1 MAIREDEVE
10 RLYERRPNALVVP
23 TGVGM
28 SIDLGDHAG
37 AVAKVRRHVLRR
49 LLVADFVGLVAAAV
63 IGPLVVSIVSNNPE
77 SAADRTGAVIAF
89 NLAVIPLFIGVFAVY
104 SLYRGATRR
113 ISLSVFSDLRNILH
127 ALLVSG
133 FLFAILG
140 YAAHRYYGFQAVT
153 VGKILSMCLVAAV
166 TVPLA
171 RVVSFGL
178 IGRAPEGSV
187 PVIVVGTGKLAQT
200 VASHLRAHSSVKF
213 VGFVDDS
220 PLGRSDVLGELED
233 LPDLCRRFDVARVVV
248 CFSRTHPER
257 TTEMLKAL
265 SGQVGVSI
273 VPRYYELITSRSHVE
288 DLSGLPMIDIAP
300 ASLSGGARF
309 LKRTFDVIVSSICL
323 LLISPFFLVT
333 AILIKM
339 TSPGPV
345 FFRQVRTGRNERPF
359 SVLKFRT
366 MYQDAEER
374 KAEIEHLNE
383 MDGPLFK
390 VTEDPRVTRPG
401 RFLRRTSL
409 DELPQLINVWKGD
422 MSLVGPR
429 PFVTSEAAEI
439 EGWARKRFEARP
451 GMTGLWQVSGRNELS
466 HLELCRLDYLYVASW
481 SFWWDMQI
489 LWQTP
494 ATIFKGRGAS

>member
-1 MAIREDEVE
+1 MAIREDEVG
-10 RLYERRPNALVVP
+10 RLVERRPDAVVVP
-23 TGVGM
+23 TGNGM
-28 SIDLGDHAG
+28 AIDLGDHAG

-49 LLVADFVGLVAAAV
+49 LLIADVVGLAIAAV
-63 IGPLVVSIVSNNPE
+63 LSPMAISVVSSNP
-77 SAADRTGAVIAF
+77 SSSTGHLGAVTVF

-104 SLYRGATRR
+104 SLYKGSTRR
-113 ISLSVFSDLRNILH
+113 ISLSVFSDLRNIVH
-127 ALLVSG
+127 ALMVSG
-133 FLFAILG
+133 FLYAIVG
-140 YAAHRYYGFQAVT
+140 YIAHQAYHFQDVT
-153 VGKILSMCLVAAV
+153 VGKILSMCMVAAV

-171 RVVSFGL
+171 RVVTFGL
-178 IGRAPEGSV
+178 MGRAPEGSV

-200 VASHLRAHSSVKF
+200 VASHLRAHSSVRF

-233 LPDLCRRFDVARVVV
+233 LPELCRRHDVARVVV

-265 SGQVGVSI
+265 SGKVGVSI

-300 ASLSGGARF
+300 PSLSAGSRF
-309 LKRTFDVIVSSICL
+309 FKRTFDVLVSSVILVL
-323 LLISPFFLVT
+323 LSPFLLVVA
-333 AILIKM
+333 AIIKL
-339 TSPGPV
+339 TSSGPV

-359 SVLKFRT
+359 FVLKFRT
-366 MYQDAEER
+366 MYEDAEER
-374 KAEIEHLNE
+374 KAEILHLNE

-390 VTEDPRVTRPG
+390 ISDDPRVTRVG

-429 PFVTSEAAEI
+429 PFVVSEAAEI

-494 ATIFKGRGAS
+494 ATMFKGRGAS

>member
-1 MAIREDEVE
+1 MAIREDEVGK
-10 RLYERRPNALVVP
+10 LYADRPDAVMVP
-23 TGVGM
+23 VGNGM
-28 SIDLGDHAG
+28 AVDLGDHAG

-49 LLVADFVGLVAAAV
+49 LLIADVVGLASAALL
-63 IGPLVVSIVSNNPE
+63 GPLLVGAVSSNPG
-77 SAADRTGAVIAF
+77 SMPSRTGSEVIF
-89 NLAVIPLFIGVFAVY
+89 DLAVIPLFLGVFTLY

-127 ALLVSG
+127 ALMVSG
-133 FLFAILG
+133 FLYALVG
-140 YAAHRYYGFQAVT
+140 YMAHRIYGYESMT
-153 VGKILSMCLVAAV
+153 VGKILAMCLVAAV

-171 RVVSFGL
+171 RIVSFGL
-178 IGRAPEGSV
+178 IGRAPAGSV

-220 PLGRSDVLGELED
+220 PLGRGDVLGELED
-233 LPDLCRRFDVARVVV
+233 LPELCRRYDVARVVV

-265 SGQVGVSI
+265 TGKVGVSI

-300 ASLSGGARF
+300 ASLSVGARF
-309 LKRTFDVIVSSICL
+309 SKRTFDVVVSSIAL
-323 LLISPFFLVT
+323 VLTSPIFVVS
-333 AILIKM
+333 AILIKA
-339 TSPGPV
+339 TSAGPV
-345 FFRQVRTGRNERPF
+345 FFRQVRTGRDERPF

-366 MYQDAEER
+366 MYADAEAR
-374 KAEIEHLNE
+374 KSEIMHLNE

-401 RFLRRTSL
+401 RFLRHTSL

-429 PFVTSEAAEI
+429 PFVVSEAAEI

-494 ATIFKGRGAS
+494 STIFKGRGAS

>member
-10 RLYERRPNALVVP
+10 RISAGRPDAVVVP
-23 TGVGM
+23 AGNGFA
-28 SIDLGDHAG
+28 IDLGDHAG
-37 AVAKVRRHVLRR
+37 AVAKVHRHVLRR
-49 LLVADFVGLVAAAV
+49 LVSADVIGLALAAVLGPLLVAA
-63 IGPLVVSIVSNNPE
+63 VSSNPN
-77 SAADRTGAVIAF
+77 SAAGRSGSMVVFD
-89 NLAVIPLFIGVFAVY
+89 LAVIPLFLGVFA
-104 SLYRGATRR
+104 LYGLYKGATRR
-113 ISLSVFSDLRNILH
+113 LSLSVFSDLRNILH
-127 ALLVSG
+127 ALMVSG
-133 FLFAILG
+133 FLYAVVG
-140 YAAHRYYGFQAVT
+140 YIAHHSFGVQYLT
-153 VGKILSMCLVAAV
+153 VGKILAMCIVAAV

-171 RVVSFGL
+171 RIASFGL
-178 IGRAPEGSV
+178 LGRSPAGSV

-200 VASHLRAHSSVKF
+200 VASHLRAHSSVRF

-233 LPDLCRRFDVARVVV
+233 LPELCRRYDVARVVV

-265 SGQVGVSI
+265 SGKVGVSI
-273 VPRYYELITSRSHVE
+273 VPRYYELITARSHVE

-300 ASLSGGARF
+300 ASLTAGSRF
-309 LKRTFDVIVSSICL
+309 LKRLFDVVVSSVILVL
-323 LLISPFFLVT
+323 LSPFFLV
-333 AILIKM
+333 AAVLIKA

-345 FFRQVRTGRNERPF
+345 FFRQTRTGRNERPF

-366 MYQDAEER
+366 MYEDAEQR
-374 KAEIEHLNE
+374 KAEILHLNE
-383 MDGPLFK
+383 VDGPLFK

-429 PFVTSEAAEI
+429 PFVVSEAAEI

-494 ATIFKGRGAS
+494 GTIFNGRGAS

>member
-10 RLYERRPNALVVP
+10 KLYGHRPDAVVVSA
-23 TGVGM
+23 GNGM
-28 SIDLGDHAG
+28 AIDLGDHAG

-49 LLVADFVGLVAAAV
+49 LLIADLMGLATAAV
-63 IGPLVVSIVSNNPE
+63 LGPLLVSLVSDNPN
-77 SAADRTGAVIAF
+77 SAPAHTGSAVLF
-89 NLAVIPLFIGVFAVY
+89 DLAVIPLFLGVFTLY
-104 SLYRGATRR
+104 SLYKGSTRR

-127 ALLVSG
+127 ALMVSG
-133 FLFAILG
+133 FLYAIVG
-140 YAAHRYYGFQAVT
+140 YSAHRYYGFEVMT
-153 VGKILSMCLVAAV
+153 VGKILAMCVVAAV

-171 RVVSFGL
+171 RTVSFGL
-178 IGRAPEGSV
+178 LGRAPTGSV

-233 LPDLCRRFDVARVVV
+233 LPDLCRRYDVARVVV

-257 TTEMLKAL
+257 TTEMLKSL

-300 ASLSGGARF
+300 ASLSAGARF
-309 LKRTFDVIVSSICL
+309 LKRSFDVVVSSVIL
-323 LLISPFFLVT
+323 VVVSPFLLVM
-333 AILIKM
+333 AVLIKA
-339 TSPGPV
+339 TSPGGV
-345 FFRQVRTGRNERPF
+345 FFRQIRTGRDERPF

-366 MYQDAEER
+366 MHQDAEQR
-374 KAEIEHLNE
+374 KSEILHLNE
-383 MDGPLFK
+383 SDGPLFK

-429 PFVTSEAAEI
+429 PFVVSEAAEI

>member
-1 MAIREDEVE
+1 MA
-10 RLYERRPNALVVP
+10 
-23 TGVGM
+23 
-28 SIDLGDHAG
+28 IDLGDHAG

-49 LLVADFVGLVAAAV
+49 LLLADIVGLMTAAML
-63 IGPLVVSIVSNNPE
+63 GPLLVSAVSSNPG
-77 SAADRTGAVIAF
+77 SSADRTGTVVLF
-89 NLAVIPLFIGVFAVY
+89 DLAVIPLFLGVFAVY
-104 SLYRGATRR
+104 GLYRGSTRR
-113 ISLSVFSDLRNILH
+113 ISLSVFTDLRNILH
-127 ALLVSG
+127 GLMVGG
-133 FLFAILG
+133 FLYAIIG
-140 YAAHRYYGFQAVT
+140 YAAHRADAYQSMS
-153 VGKILSMCLVAAV
+153 VGKIVAMCLVAAV

-171 RVVSFGL
+171 RIVSFGL
-178 IGRAPEGSV
+178 IGRAPAGSV

-213 VGFVDDS
+213 VGYVDDS

-233 LPDLCRRFDVARVVV
+233 LPELCRRYDVARVVV

-257 TTEMLKAL
+257 TTEMLKSL
-265 SGQVGVSI
+265 SGKVGVSI

-300 ASLSGGARF
+300 ASLSMGSRF
-309 LKRTFDVIVSSICL
+309 LKRTFDIVVSSVIL
-323 LLISPFFLVT
+323 VLTSPFFLVT
-333 AILIKM
+333 AVLIKC

-345 FFRQVRTGRNERPF
+345 FFRQVRTGLHEQPF

-366 MYQDAEER
+366 MYDDAEQR
-374 KAEIEHLNE
+374 KAEIQHLNE
-383 MDGPLFK
+383 VDGPLFK

-429 PFVTSEAAEI
+429 PFVVSEAAEI

-481 SFWWDMQI
+481 SIWRDMQI
-489 LWQTP
+489 HRQTP

>member
-10 RLYERRPNALVVP
+10 ALLERRPGAVLV
-23 TGVGM
+23 TAGNGLT
-28 SIDLGDHAG
+28 IDLGDHAG
-37 AVAKVRRHVLRR
+37 AAARVRRHVLRR
-49 LLVADFVGLVAAAV
+49 LLFADTVGLVFAAFL
-63 IGPLVVSIVSNNPE
+63 GPLLVSAISSNPDSGPGHVGVVVL
-77 SAADRTGAVIAF
+77 F
-89 NLAVIPLFIGVFAVY
+89 NLAVIPLFIGVFAIY
-104 SLYRGATRR
+104 SLYRGLTRR
-113 ISLSVFSDLRNILH
+113 ISLSVFSDLRNLLH
-127 ALLVSG
+127 GLLVSG
-133 FLFAILG
+133 FLYAVVGYVARQAYGVEAI
-140 YAAHRYYGFQAVT
+140 T
-153 VGKILSMCLVAAV
+153 VGKILSMCVVGIV

-171 RVVSFGL
+171 RVISFGL
-178 IGRAPEGSV
+178 IQSAPEGSV

-200 VASHLRAHSSVKF
+200 VASHLRAHSSVRF

-220 PLGRSDVLGELED
+220 PLGGGDVLGELED
-233 LPDLCRRFDVARVVV
+233 LPELCQRYDVARVVV

-265 SGQVGVSI
+265 SGKVSVSI

-300 ASLSGGARF
+300 AALSAGARF
-309 LKRTFDVIVSSICL
+309 LKRSFDVIVSSVSL
-323 LLISPFFLVT
+323 AVLAPFFLVT
-333 AILIKM
+333 AVVIKV

-345 FFRQVRTGRNERPF
+345 YFRQMRTGRNERPF
-359 SVLKFRT
+359 QVLKFRT
-366 MYQDAEER
+366 MYEGSEAR
-374 KAEIEHLNE
+374 KDELLHLNE

-390 VTEDPRVTRPG
+390 VADDPRVTRPG

-429 PFVTSEAAEI
+429 PFVVSEAAGI